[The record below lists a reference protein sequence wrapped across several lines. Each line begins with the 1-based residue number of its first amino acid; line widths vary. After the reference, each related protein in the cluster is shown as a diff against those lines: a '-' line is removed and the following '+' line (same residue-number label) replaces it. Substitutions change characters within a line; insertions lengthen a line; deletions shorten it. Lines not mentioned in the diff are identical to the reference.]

1 MKTVSTTDSAP
12 VELNVALTPPY
23 PVVVGAG
30 LLARA
35 GAYVRAP
42 KVALVSDEAVAPRY
56 AEPVRASL
64 EAAGVRVFLY
74 TVPEGESSKSLSTL
88 ETLLRRM
95 TQDGFNRQDAV
106 VALGGGVVSDLAGFV
121 AASYMRGVALYTL
134 STTLLGMV
142 DAAVGGK
149 TGVNLPEGKNLVGAF
164 WQPKTV
170 LMDVSVL
177 ATLPE
182 REFRGGAVEGF
193 KHGLLADPQLLGD
206 VADANFRR
214 DGPTEFLT
222 QTVARS
228 VKVKA
233 DIVAEDEREGGRR
246 AFLNLGHTLAHA
258 LEAASA
264 HTLSHGDAVAYG
276 LLFATR
282 LAAARGYDDH
292 TERVAAFVRWVDPPP
307 LPEGP
312 LEPLLPFIARD
323 KKHLSRQRWVLLKRI
338 GEPYLA
344 DDVTEDELR
353 AAWDYVQA
361 AR

>member
-1 MKTVSTTDSAP
+1 MNSAP
-12 VELNVALTPPY
+12 IELSVALTPPY

-35 GAYVRAP
+35 GASIHAP
-42 KVALVSDEAVAPRY
+42 KVALISDEAVAPLY
-56 AEPVRASL
+56 AGPVRASL
-64 EAAGVRVFLY
+64 ETAGSRVFLY
-74 TVPEGESSKSLSTL
+74 TVPEGESSKSLATL
-88 ETLLRRM
+88 GTLLQRLA
-95 TQDGFNRQDAV
+95 QDGFTRQDAV

-121 AASYMRGVALYTL
+121 AASYMRGVAFHTL

-170 LMDVSVL
+170 LIDVSVL

-182 REFRGGAVEGF
+182 REFRGGAVELF

-206 VADANFRR
+206 VADSRFRR
-214 DGPTEFLT
+214 DGPADFLT
-222 QTVARS
+222 RSVARS

-233 DIVAEDEREGGRR
+233 DIVVEDERESGRR
-246 AFLNLGHTLAHA
+246 AYLNLGHTLAHA
-258 LEAASA
+258 LEAVSA

-276 LLFATR
+276 LLFAAR
-282 LAAARGYDDH
+282 IAAARGYDDE
-292 TERVAAFVRWVDPPP
+292 TERVAAFVRWVDPSP
-307 LPEGP
+307 LPGGP

-323 KKHLSRQRWVLLKRI
+323 KKHLSRQRWVLLRAT
-338 GEPYLA
+338 GEPHLA

-353 AAWDYVQA
+353 AAWNYLQA